1 MAAHGSGVGK
11 PGFVR
16 ALKSH
21 AILNAVSLVLAPGLA
36 FIFDLDGVLIHSMPL
51 HTDAWRHYLEDI
63 GIGIENL
70 ESRMH
75 GKRNAELV
83 QDLIGRDLADN
94 VVFEHGAAKE
104 RLWRKMMIE
113 RGIEQYRV
121 AGLDDF
127 LRRYESV
134 PKAIGSNAEPAN
146 INFVLDQFGLRRYF
160 PLVVDGMQVERPKPF
175 PDIYLK
181 AAEMLRVDPRNCI
194 VFEDSP
200 TGVEAGRSAAMRLV
214 AVETT
219 PSHFPAVDLKIRN
232 FSDPR
237 LEKWL
242 NEQRPVQGS

>member
-1 MAAHGSGVGK
+1 V
-11 PGFVR
+11 
-16 ALKSH
+16 H
-21 AILNAVSLVLAPGLA
+21 AILNAVSSVLAPGLA

-51 HTDAWRHYLEDI
+51 HTDAWRRYLEDI

-83 QDLIGRDLADN
+83 QDLIGPDLAEE
-94 VVFEHGAAKE
+94 VAFEHGAAKE

-127 LRRYESV
+127 LARYENV

-146 INFVLDQFGLRRYF
+146 INFVLDHFGLRRYF
-160 PLVVDGMQVERPKPF
+160 PLVVDGLQVQRPKPF

-181 AAEMLRVDPRNCI
+181 AAELLKVDPRNCI

-200 TGVEAGRSAAMRLV
+200 TGVEAGRAARMRLV

-219 PSHFPAVDLKIRN
+219 PTRFPAVDLKIKN

-237 LEKWL
+237 LEAWL
-242 NEQRPVQGS
+242 NEQRPASDGSNPMAPRILPT